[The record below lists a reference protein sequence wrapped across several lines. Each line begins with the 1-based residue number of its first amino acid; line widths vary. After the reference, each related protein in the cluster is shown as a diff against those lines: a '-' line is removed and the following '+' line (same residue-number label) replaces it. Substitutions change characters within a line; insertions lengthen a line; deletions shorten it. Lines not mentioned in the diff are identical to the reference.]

1 MIHARYT
8 PLNLYLEFDKSNNIK
23 QKKKHLSKENYQFLY
38 YYYTKS

>member
-23 QKKKHLSKENYQFLY
+23 QKKHLSKENYQFLY